1 MAKKTSVPR
10 AIRVPMDL
18 DAKMRENKDV
28 NWSQVCLRAIRAVV
42 EKGEAENVDDLLDSI
57 KIAQRKNGQ

>member
-1 MAKKTSVPR
+1 
-10 AIRVPMDL
+10 MDL